1 MQMMRAAEFF
11 PRLDQPFMDRIE
23 LVGAPGDDVA
33 LDRLFEPGPLKYRG
47 FEDRSRRIRVVF
59 EQLCRISAVERK
71 IKPAVEARF
80 IIVPARRDQ
89 RPEGLRN
96 FQPAQI
102 VFVVDRVA
110 YEFEAHGVDFAG
122 RSLDLPLDCL
132 QRERVIGALVPIAFA
147 VDGVEAE
154 ARAFGGRAPV
164 VAFGADDALHSKA
177 LAAAV
182 SVTAMATAM
191 AVPMDPVRRDAEAAI
206 G

>member
-1 MQMMRAAEFF
+1 MQMMRAAKFF

-33 LDRLFEPGPLKYRG
+33 LDRLFKPGPLKHRG

-59 EQLCRISAVERK
+59 EQLCRILAVERK

-102 VFVVDRVA
+102 GLVVDRVA

-122 RSLDLPLDCL
+122 RSLDLPLDRL
-132 QRERVIGALVPIAFA
+132 ERKRVIGALVPIAFA
-147 VDGVEAE
+147 VDGVEVE

-164 VAFGADDALHSKA
+164 VAFGTDDALHPA
-177 LAAAV
+177 LAAAAN
-182 SVTAMATAM
+182 VTVAAMALM
-191 AVPMDPVRRDAEAAI
+191 NAVTLNAL
-206 G
+206 